1 MAGFNEK
8 IHLAAIALLL
18 IFFCGV
24 SHAQQDEGSHAVLEQ
39 FKLPEY
45 GEKDGKLKFILYG
58 DKGVNLG
65 ELVNLDGVLVDFVRE
80 EVTNINEVQDLQG
93 LKLYKIDDKLE
104 NILKFWK
111 DKRHSKAL
119 ISTPKAVL
127 DKMTKTIRGNDE
139 IHLRSPIMD
148 MDGVGF
154 EADYNTQT
162 ITVKKNVRV
171 IIRGTPDDMR
181 KNEKPD
187 KKKSATDV
195 NVKEGGKE

>member
-18 IFFCGV
+18 IFFCGFTQ
-24 SHAQQDEGSHAVLEQ
+24 AQDDEGSHAVLEQ

-65 ELVNLDGVLVDFVRE
+65 ELVNLDGVLVDFVKE
-80 EVTNINEVQDLQG
+80 EVMNINEVKDLQG
-93 LKLYKIDDKLE
+93 LKLYKIDEKFE

-111 DKRHSKAL
+111 DKYHSKAL

-127 DKMTKTIRGNDE
+127 DKMTKTIKGNEE
-139 IHLRSPIMD
+139 IHLRSAIMD

-162 ITVKKNVRV
+162 ITVKKNVKV
-171 IIRGTPDDMR
+171 IIRGTPEDMR
-181 KNEKPD
+181 KNGKSD
-187 KKKSATDV
+187 KKNSGTDV
-195 NVKEGGKE
+195 KVKEDGKE

>member
-1 MAGFNEK
+1 MAGFNGK
-8 IHLAAIALLL
+8 IHLAAIAFLL
-18 IFFCGV
+18 IFFCGF
-24 SHAQQDEGSHAVLEQ
+24 SHAQQDDGSHAVLEQ

-65 ELVNLDGVLVDFVRE
+65 ELVNLEGVLVDFIRE
-80 EVTNINEVQDLQG
+80 EVVNINEVQDLQG
-93 LKLYKIDDKLE
+93 LKLYKIDDKFE

-111 DKRHSKAL
+111 DKKHSKAL

-127 DKMTKTIRGNDE
+127 DKMTKTIKGNEE
-139 IHLRSPIMD
+139 IHLRSAIMD

-171 IIRGTPDDMR
+171 IIRGTPEDMR
-181 KNEKPD
+181 KNGNPD
-187 KKKSATDV
+187 KKISPIDV
-195 NVKEGGKE
+195 NVKKDGKE